1 MVPNITKQT
10 TCTTS
15 ELAMVLGVSDRRIQ
29 QLVKEGLITPIGRNE
44 YKLSET
50 VQSYIKTVQ
59 GKQKSE
65 YQEERTKLT
74 KTNREKAE
82 IELQLLRNEVH
93 HSEDVKRVMYDML
106 GAFRSRLLAIPQ
118 KVAPAATVETD
129 LLKMQNL
136 LKAEIYDALTELSEY
151 DPGKF
156 YRQSEDAVSKDAEKD
171 T

>member
-44 YKLSET
+44 YNLSET
-50 VQSYIKTVQ
+50 VHAYIKTVQ
-59 GKQKSE
+59 GKSKSE
-65 YQEERTKLT
+65 YQDERTKLT

-82 IELQLLRNEVH
+82 IELQLLRGEVH
-93 HSEDVKRVMYDML
+93 HSEDVKKVMFDML

-118 KVAPAATVETD
+118 KAAPAATVETE
-129 LLKMQNL
+129 LIPMQNL
-136 LKAEIYDALTELSEY
+136 LKSEIYDALTELSGY
-151 DPGKF
+151 HPGKF
-156 YRQSEDAVSKDAEKD
+156 YRQGKDAVDSDVGKD